1 MKSIKY
7 IFISTFMVLLMSSC
21 AIIRQGEVGVK
32 RKLGKLN
39 TKTIEPGARVF
50 NPLTT
55 KIIKLPIRTVNIE
68 IQSNLPSKEGLNVQS
83 VISILYHIEPN
94 KASSIIE
101 NIGTNYEDVVIRS
114 VFRSASADVCSR
126 FFAKDMHT
134 SKRAEIENEIRNRMD
149 ELLVDR
155 GFEIE
160 AVLLKTIQLPTGL
173 YTAVENKL
181 EAEQEAQRMEFVL
194 QRERMEAQRRKVEA
208 EGIRDAQKILQEGIN
223 PEIIQWQ
230 SIEAFKQLTNSPSS
244 KIIITD
250 GKAPFLIQP
259 SDN

>member
-1 MKSIKY
+1 MKFYKFSLYTIVFA
-7 IFISTFMVLLMSSC
+7 ILFTSC
-21 AIIRQGEVGVK
+21 AVVRQGEVGVK
-32 RKLGKLN
+32 RKMGKLSP
-39 TKTIEPGARVF
+39 KTVEAGASVF

-55 KIIKLPIRTVNIE
+55 TIIKLPIRTVNVE

-83 VISILYHIEPN
+83 VISILYHIKKED
-94 KASSIIE
+94 ASSIIE
-101 NIGTNYEDVVIRS
+101 NIGKDYEEVVIKS

-134 SKRAEIENEIRNRMD
+134 SKRSEIEMEIRNKMS
-149 ELLVDR
+149 ELLSDR

-160 AVLLKTIQLPTGL
+160 AVLLKTIQLPPGL
-173 YTAVENKL
+173 YMAVENKL

-208 EGIRDAQKILQEGIN
+208 EGIRDAQVILQEGIS
-223 PEIIQWQ
+223 PQIIQWQ
-230 SIEAFKQLTNSPSS
+230 SIEAFKELSNSPGTR
-244 KIIITD
+244 IIITD

-259 SDN
+259 DGK